1 MKKSELI
8 EIEKKLV
15 TLVNTSGIEYATYG
29 YSNEHGYMV
38 KVGAIRSFLSYI
50 DDLKQDAE

>member
-8 EIEKKLV
+8 EMEKKLV

-29 YSNEHGYMV
+29 YDNQQGYMV
-38 KVGAIRSFLSYI
+38 KVDAIRSFLAYI
-50 DDLKQDAE
+50 DGLKKEAE

>member
-8 EIEKKLV
+8 EMEKKLV

-38 KVGAIRSFLSYI
+38 KVDAIRRFLSYI
-50 DDLKQDAE
+50 DDLKKEAE

>member
-29 YSNEHGYMV
+29 YTNEHDYMV
-38 KVGAIRSFLSYI
+38 KVDAIRSFLSYI

>member
-50 DDLKQDAE
+50 DDLKKEAE